1 MGLVIMT
8 YSHLRRGFIAM
19 PWLTNPPNNGSI
31 MVLFT
36 LAKFTRYSL
45 RGLASG
51 SIVPNLAGK
60 VREYH
65 LIPRLA

>member
-1 MGLVIMT
+1 
-8 YSHLRRGFIAM
+8 M

-36 LAKFTRYSL
+36 LATFTRYSL
-45 RGLASG
+45 RELASG

-60 VREYH
+60 VHEYH
-65 LIPRLA
+65 LTLKLA